1 MFLPFG
7 KSEKEKTIRRA
18 KALGEL
24 LLPCLALAVVVL
36 SSRFTHARPAPA
48 ASKATEGTQNGQ
60 GGWLSA
66 NTASSADASL
76 EIRQSP
82 QVLPWGKNGEAT
94 TVLVTT
100 YTVYPTY

>member
-1 MFLPFG
+1 MHLPFG

-18 KALGEL
+18 KALVEL
-24 LLPCLALAVVVL
+24 LLPCLVLAVVVL

-48 ASKATEGTQNGQ
+48 ASKVTSENQTRQD
-60 GGWLSA
+60 GWLA
-66 NTASSADASL
+66 AKTASSADASL

-94 TVLVTT
+94 TVRVMT